1 MNWTPTLLVLKESAL
16 PDKSTDYVAMVDL
29 KSQRH
34 VKLKLAGMPASSRGL
49 YTHGIDAWVDPKDP
63 KSITLFLVSHPPQS
77 APHQSAV
84 LGADSVVEIFTTTLG
99 SHELNWVKTV
109 RSDLIRTPNSV
120 AAVGPRQFYVTN
132 DHAHKV
138 HWVRVGTMASQG
150 RFS

>member
-1 MNWTPTLLVLKESAL
+1 M
-16 PDKSTDYVAMVDL
+16 AMVDL